1 MNNYEM
7 IVILKPSLEENL
19 KKDTLQKLYD
29 VIDAN
34 GKLGEIEDWGNRK
47 LAYEINHL
55 SEGNYVLINF
65 EADPSI
71 VKELE
76 RRAQITDSI
85 IKYLVVNK
93 ES

>member
-7 IVILKPSLEENL
+7 IVILKTGLEDA
-19 KKDTLQKLYD
+19 KKAETLQRLYD
-29 VIDAN
+29 VIEQD
-34 GKLGEIEDWGNRK
+34 GKLGEIDDWGVRK
-47 LAYEINHL
+47 LAYKINHM

-65 EADPSI
+65 ESDPSVI
-71 VKELE
+71 KELE
-76 RRAQITDSI
+76 RRAQIMDSI

>member
-7 IVILKPSLEENL
+7 IVILKPNLEEEL
-19 KKDTLQKLYD
+19 KKDVLQRLYD
-29 VIDAN
+29 VIDEY

-47 LAYEINHL
+47 LAYEIQKL

-65 EADPSI
+65 EAEPSI
-71 VKELE
+71 IKELE
-76 RRAQITDSI
+76 RRAQITDQI

>member
-7 IVILKPSLEENL
+7 IVILKPNLEDET
-19 KKDTLQKLYD
+19 KKAALQRLYD
-29 VIDAN
+29 AVESD
-34 GKLGEIEDWGNRK
+34 GKLGEVDDWGVRK

-55 SEGNYVLINF
+55 KEGNFVLVNF
-65 EADPSI
+65 EANPSL

-85 IKYLVVNK
+85 IKYLVVK
-93 ES
+93 K

>member
-7 IVILKPSLEENL
+7 IVILKPNLEEEL
-19 KKDTLQKLYD
+19 KKDVLQRLYD
-29 VIDAN
+29 VIDEH

-47 LAYEINHL
+47 LAYEIQKL

-65 EADPSI
+65 EAEPSI
-71 VKELE
+71 IKELE
-76 RRAQITDSI
+76 RRAQITDQI

>member
-7 IVILKPSLEENL
+7 IVILKTGLEDA
-19 KKDTLQKLYD
+19 KKAETLQRLYD
-29 VIDAN
+29 VIEQD
-34 GKLGEIEDWGNRK
+34 GKLGEIDDWGVRK
-47 LAYEINHL
+47 LAYEINHM

-65 EADPSI
+65 ESDPSVI
-71 VKELE
+71 KELE
-76 RRAQITDSI
+76 RRAQIMDSI

>member
-7 IVILKPSLEENL
+7 IVILKTNLEEDV
-19 KKDTLQKLYD
+19 KSTVLQRLYD
-29 VIDAN
+29 IIEAD
-34 GKLGEIEDWGNRK
+34 GKLGEIDDWGNKK
-47 LAYEINHL
+47 LAYEIQKL

-71 VKELE
+71 IKELE
-76 RRAQITDSI
+76 RRAQITDQI

-93 ES
+93 AS

>member
-7 IVILKPSLEENL
+7 IVILKTGLEDA
-19 KKDTLQKLYD
+19 KKSETLQRLYD
-29 VIDAN
+29 VIEQD
-34 GKLGEIEDWGNRK
+34 GKLGEIDDWGVRK
-47 LAYEINHL
+47 LAYEINHM

-65 EADPSI
+65 ESDPSVI
-71 VKELE
+71 KELE
-76 RRAQITDSI
+76 RRAQIMDSI

>member
-7 IVILKPSLEENL
+7 IVILNTGLESSVKETVLNR
-19 KKDTLQKLYD
+19 LYD
-29 VIDAN
+29 VIKEN
-34 GKLGEIEDWGNRK
+34 GTLGEVDDWGTRK
-47 LAYEINHL
+47 LAYEINHK

-76 RRAQITDSI
+76 RRAQITDQI
-85 IKYLVVNK
+85 MKYLVVNK

>member
-7 IVILKPSLEENL
+7 IVILKPNLEEDS
-19 KKDTLQKLYD
+19 KKDALQRLYD
-29 VIDAN
+29 IIEAN
-34 GKLGEIEDWGNRK
+34 GTLGQIDDWGNKK
-47 LAYEINHL
+47 LAYEIQKF

-65 EADPSI
+65 EAEPTI

-76 RRAQITDSI
+76 RRAQIADQV

>member
-7 IVILKPSLEENL
+7 IVILNTGLESSVKETVLNR
-19 KKDTLQKLYD
+19 LYD
-29 VIDAN
+29 VIKEN
-34 GKLGEIEDWGNRK
+34 GTLGEVDDWGTRK
-47 LAYEINHL
+47 LAYEINHK

-65 EADPSI
+65 EANPSI

-76 RRAQITDSI
+76 RRAQITDQI
-85 IKYLVVNK
+85 MKYLVVNK

>member
-7 IVILKPSLEENL
+7 IVILKPNLEEDS
-19 KKDTLQKLYD
+19 KKDALQRLYD
-29 VIDAN
+29 IIDAN
-34 GKLGEIEDWGNRK
+34 GTLGEIEDWGNKK
-47 LAYEINHL
+47 LAYEIQKF

-65 EADPSI
+65 EAEPTV

-76 RRAQITDSI
+76 RRAQIADQV

>member
-7 IVILKPSLEENL
+7 IVILKPNLEDDV
-19 KKDTLQKLYD
+19 KKAALQRLYD
-29 VIDAN
+29 VMSDN
-34 GKLGEIEDWGNRK
+34 GNLGETDDWGVKK

-55 SEGNYVLINF
+55 AEGNFVLINF
-65 EADPSI
+65 ESDPSI

-76 RRAQITDSI
+76 RRAQITDAI
-85 IKYLVVNK
+85 IKYLVVKK

>member
-7 IVILKPSLEENL
+7 IVILNTGLESSVKETVLNR
-19 KKDTLQKLYD
+19 LYD
-29 VIDAN
+29 IIKEN
-34 GKLGEIEDWGNRK
+34 GTLGEIDDWGTRK
-47 LAYEINHL
+47 LAYEINKK

-76 RRAQITDSI
+76 RRAQITDQI
-85 IKYLVVNK
+85 MKYLVVNK

>member
-34 GKLGEIEDWGNRK
+34 GKLGEIEDWGNKK

>member
-7 IVILKPSLEENL
+7 IVILNTGLENSVKETVLNR
-19 KKDTLQKLYD
+19 LYD
-29 VIDAN
+29 IIKEN
-34 GKLGEIEDWGNRK
+34 GTLGEVDDWGTRK
-47 LAYEINHL
+47 LAYEINHKT
-55 SEGNYVLINF
+55 EGNYVLINF

-76 RRAQITDSI
+76 RRAQITDQI
-85 IKYLVVNK
+85 MKYLVVNK

>member
-7 IVILKPSLEENL
+7 IVILNSNLEESA
-19 KKDTLQKLYD
+19 KEATLQRLYD
-29 VIDAN
+29 VIN
-34 GKLGEIEDWGNRK
+34 EHGKLGEVDDWGNKK
-47 LAYEINHL
+47 LAYEINRM

-71 VKELE
+71 IKELE
-76 RRAQITDSI
+76 RRAQIMDSV
-85 IKYLVVNK
+85 IKYLVINK

>member
-7 IVILKPSLEENL
+7 IVILNTGLESSVKETVLNR
-19 KKDTLQKLYD
+19 LYD
-29 VIDAN
+29 AIKDN
-34 GKLGEIEDWGNRK
+34 GTLGEIDDWGTRK
-47 LAYEINHL
+47 LAYEINHK

-76 RRAQITDSI
+76 RRAQITDQI
-85 IKYLVVNK
+85 MKYLVVNK